1 MTRRLAAVILAA
13 GKGSRMRSQL
23 PKVLHRVA
31 GRPMLHWV
39 LDAARSAGC
48 DEIVVVVGHGAGEV
62 RSAVQADDLR
72 FALQREQLGTG
83 HALAQ
88 AADQVAGTATVLVL
102 SGDVPLVQPQTL
114 QRLAAAAENGWGAVA
129 VAELEEPGS
138 LGRVIATPD
147 GGGLERI
154 VEVADAAED
163 ELAIRR
169 VNAGIYA
176 LPAPQIFEALER
188 LTPNNAK
195 GEFYLTD
202 ALGAAARAGER
213 VVLVPLEDPVE
224 ALGANDRRD
233 IARIERA
240 FSARAGLAGGT
251 AEPQSE

>member
-1 MTRRLAAVILAA
+1 M
-13 GKGSRMRSQL
+13 
-23 PKVLHRVA
+23 
-31 GRPMLHWV
+31 
-39 LDAARSAGC
+39 
-48 DEIVVVVGHGAGEV
+48 
-62 RSAVQADDLR
+62 
-72 FALQREQLGTG
+72 
-83 HALAQ
+83 
-88 AADQVAGTATVLVL
+88 
-102 SGDVPLVQPQTL
+102 
-114 QRLAAAAENGWGAVA
+114 
-129 VAELEEPGS
+129 
-138 LGRVIATPD
+138 IATPD